1 MNETATGSLELEELR
16 RRNRELEARLSESTA
31 DLAESVRRHRR
42 IFERSKDVIIV
53 STPTG
58 ELIEINPAGLELY
71 GYDSVEEMLSLDLRN
86 RMWANP
92 LDRDEY
98 VAELREFG
106 FVKDFEADHLRRN
119 GEVITVVGT
128 TSIVTDSEGEIVE
141 LLTIL
146 RDISEQKRLQR
157 ELERLARSDSLTGL
171 ANRFVFRERLEAAV
185 TAARHGGGGESFA
198 LLMLDLDNLK
208 EINDSYG
215 HPAGDTVLIAAAK
228 RFQNILGEADVLAR
242 YGGDEFALLLFDT
255 AGERAVTVT
264 AERLVHC
271 LDRPIAVGDR
281 QISTSVSIGVAT
293 PTKKDRRADQLLQRA
308 DRALYRAKGRGRGRY
323 SL

>member
-1 MNETATGSLELEELR
+1 MEKKGELQELR
-16 RRNRELEARLSESTA
+16 RRNRELEARLLEQSA
-31 DLAESVRRHRR
+31 NLAESERRYRR

-71 GYDSVEEMLSLDLRN
+71 GYDSVEQMLSLDLRS

-92 LDRDEY
+92 ADRDEY

-106 FVKDFEADHLRRN
+106 FVKDFEANHLRLD
-119 GEVITVVGT
+119 GEIITVFGT
-128 TSIVTDSEGEIVE
+128 TSIVPDSAGEMVE

-185 TAARHGGGGESFA
+185 AAARHAGGAEGFA
-198 LLMLDLDNLK
+198 LMMLDLDNLK
-208 EINDSYG
+208 KINDSHG
-215 HPAGDTVLIAAAK
+215 HAAGDAVLIAAAK
-228 RFQNILGEADVLAR
+228 RFQNTLGEADVLAR
-242 YGGDEFALLLFDT
+242 YGGDEFALLLFGAEDEQGAT
-255 AGERAVTVT
+255 TT

-281 QISTSVSIGVAT
+281 QIATSVSVGVTT
-293 PTKKDRRADQLLQRA
+293 PTDTDRGADQLLQRA
-308 DRALYRAKGRGRGRY
+308 DRALYRAKGRGRAQY